1 MTPDF
6 VMRNLDRVLVF
17 TLQSLLVNPDIFYFL
32 TSMMTHR
39 NTIIL
44 VDVKSQFLSNC
55 DYQCMEDTANS
66 YKKWG
71 DLLRGDEGA
80 QRAHHPTIGRATQIT
95 QSKKDLDWD
104 LEAGF
109 PFCNIKLIFV
119 NI

>member
-6 VMRNLDRVLVF
+6 VARNLDLVLVF

-32 TSMMTHR
+32 TSMTTHR
-39 NTIIL
+39 NTIAL

-55 DYQCMEDTANS
+55 DYQCMGDTANS

-95 QSKKDLDWD
+95 QSPKGL
-104 LEAGF
+104 A
-109 PFCNIKLIFV
+109 
-119 NI
+119 